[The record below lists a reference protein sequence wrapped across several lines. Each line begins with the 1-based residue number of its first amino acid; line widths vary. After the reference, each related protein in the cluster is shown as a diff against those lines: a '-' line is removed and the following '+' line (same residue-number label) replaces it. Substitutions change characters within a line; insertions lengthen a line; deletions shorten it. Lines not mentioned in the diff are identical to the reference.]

1 MSMKRKVSKHS
12 PGTLFPGIVKIL
24 TRLKPSINIFFLAFL
39 ATISSVTYA
48 QTGKYSL
55 DLKNTTVKAALE
67 TVEKQSN
74 YSFLYSEKIIDVNRV
89 ISISLQEATIE
100 NIISKIFEGTKVT
113 FTIKGR

>member
-1 MSMKRKVSKHS
+1 MKRKISKYS
-12 PGTLFPGIVKIL
+12 PGNLFPGIIKIL
-24 TRLKPSINIFFLAFL
+24 TRLKPSIKIIFLVFLA
-39 ATISSVTYA
+39 AISTLTYA
-48 QTGKYSL
+48 QTGRYSV

-100 NIISKIFEGTKVT
+100 NII
-113 FTIKGR
+113 R